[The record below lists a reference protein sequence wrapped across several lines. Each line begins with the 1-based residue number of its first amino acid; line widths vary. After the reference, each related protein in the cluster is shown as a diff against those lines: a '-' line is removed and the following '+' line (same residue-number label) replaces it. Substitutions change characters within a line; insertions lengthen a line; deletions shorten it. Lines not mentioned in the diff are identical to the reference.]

1 MVEPE
6 VNEAVESEV
15 GDEVLGGKDLH
26 GSGTRVMPGFEPVLD
41 VGAVVGYA
49 RGQAYR
55 GFHNLH

>member
-1 MVEPE
+1 MEPE

-49 RGQAYR
+49 RWQAYR
-55 GFHNLH
+55 